1 MKVIVHY
8 DEIGLK
14 GKNRGKFED
23 RLVSNIKKVVKC
35 QVRKEYGYIVVDTED
50 DVSKLSKIPGIA
62 FYAKALESS
71 LELDDIKAKVL
82 ELLKNEEFESFRIR
96 TVRHNKQYSLTSPE
110 LDKVL
115 GSEVVTKLNKK
126 VSLKEFDR
134 QVYVGVCNKNCYLY
148 LEKVKG
154 VGGLP
159 VGTAGKVVSLLS
171 GGLDSPVASY
181 LMMKRGCEVV
191 FVHFV
196 NYSQNKGSVLG
207 KIEKLVEKLKEF
219 QGYGKLYVV
228 PFDDIQKELI
238 LKVKADY
245 RMVMYRRFMM
255 RIAEEIMK
263 KEKALGLVTGDSLAQ
278 VASQTL
284 ENLDCVY
291 SVVSSN
297 VYSPLI
303 GMNKQEV
310 VSLAKQIG
318 TYDISIIP
326 YGDCCSFFIAKHP
339 VTKGKKE
346 DCEKFDLDVDG
357 LVKGVLEKMNTFINK
372 F

>member
-23 RLVSNIKKVVKC
+23 RLVSNIKSVIKCHVK
-35 QVRKEYGYIVVDTED
+35 KEFGYILVETSD
-50 DVSKLSKIPGIA
+50 DVSKLTKVPGIA
-62 FYAKALESS
+62 FYAEALESS

-82 ELLKNEEFESFRIR
+82 ELLKGEEFESFRIK
-96 TVRHNKQYSLTSPE
+96 TVRHNKQYKMTSPE
-110 LDKVL
+110 LDREL
-115 GSEVVTKLNKK
+115 GSEVVVKLGKK
-126 VSLKEFDR
+126 VSLKEFDK
-134 QVYVGVCNKNCYLY
+134 QVFVAVCNKNCYLY
-148 LEKVKG
+148 LEKVRG

-196 NYSQNKGSVLG
+196 NYSQNKESVLG
-207 KIEKLVEKLKEF
+207 KIEKLVSKLKEY
-219 QGYGKLYVV
+219 QGKAKLYVV

-255 RIAEEIMK
+255 KIAEEVMV
-263 KEKALGLVTGDSLAQ
+263 KEGALGLVTGDSLAQ

-284 ENLDCVY
+284 ENLNCVY
-291 SVVSSN
+291 SVVSAN

-310 VSLAKQIG
+310 VDISRKIG
-318 TYDISIIP
+318 TFEISSIP

-339 VTKGKKE
+339 VTKGKVE
-346 DCEKFDLDVDG
+346 DCEKFDDLLDVQC
-357 LVKGVLEKMNTFINK
+357 LVKGALEKVK
-372 F
+372 VV

>member
-14 GKNRGKFED
+14 GKNRGMFEN
-23 RLVSNIKKVVKC
+23 RLITNIKNVIGC
-35 QVRKEYGYIVVDTED
+35 DVRKEFGYLIIDTTED
-50 DVSKLSKIPGIA
+50 VSQLKKIPGIA
-62 FYAKALESS
+62 FYAEALESS
-71 LELDDIKAKVL
+71 LELDDIKSKVL
-82 ELLKNEEFESFRIR
+82 ELLKDEEFESFRIK
-96 TVRHNKQYSLTSPE
+96 TVRHNKQYKMTSPE
-110 LDKVL
+110 LDRVL
-115 GSEVVTKLNKK
+115 GSEVVVKMDKK
-126 VSLKEFDR
+126 VSLKEFDK
-134 QVYVGVCNKNCYLY
+134 QVFVGVCDKNCYLY
-148 LEKVKG
+148 LKKVKG

-196 NYSQNKGSVLG
+196 NYSQNQGSVLD
-207 KIEKLVEKLKEF
+207 KIEKLVVKLSEF
-219 QGYGKLYVV
+219 QGKSKLYIV
-228 PFDDIQKELI
+228 PFDEIQKELI

-255 RIAEEIMK
+255 KIAEEVMLR
-263 KEKALGLVTGDSLAQ
+263 EGALGLVTGDSLAQ

-291 SVVSSN
+291 SVVKAN

-310 VSLAKQIG
+310 VDISREIG
-318 TYDISIIP
+318 TFEISSIP

-346 DCEKFDLDVDG
+346 DCEKFDLDVDS
-357 LVKGVLEKMNTFINK
+357 LVKGALDNIKVV
-372 F
+372 